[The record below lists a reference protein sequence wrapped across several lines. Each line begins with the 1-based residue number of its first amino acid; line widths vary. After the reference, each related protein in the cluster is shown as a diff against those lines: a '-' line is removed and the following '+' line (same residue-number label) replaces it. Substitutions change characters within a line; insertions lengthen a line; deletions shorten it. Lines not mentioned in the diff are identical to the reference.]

1 MRRIRICI
9 AAFRCRSAVVHPTGP
24 RASACPHTT
33 EFFPLSRL
41 VSALRTVP
49 LALLAGLLALPV
61 LALLGAWLP
70 WGQVES
76 STAGILG
83 EMATTVLPRYTLTTL
98 WLGLWVA
105 VGAAVVGS
113 TTAAAVTLFE
123 FPGRRL
129 LEWLLLLPLAMPA
142 YVIAYAYT
150 DFLQY
155 SGPLQVGLRETF
167 GLQGRLLPE
176 VRSLWGAIWV
186 FTFALYP
193 YVYLLARAALGE
205 RAAHLMEAARLLG
218 APLSRRITSVA
229 LPLARPAVAAGV
241 ALALMETLA
250 DFGVTSY
257 FGIQTFTTG
266 ILKAW
271 LSMDNRIAAA
281 QLATM
286 LLAMVLLLL
295 WLERRAERRLR
306 FSAKGTGHA
315 GATEAQPV
323 PLHGLA
329 RWVAWGVCTVPVVMG
344 FVAPVGFMLRP
355 LASDWSVLPWDR
367 FLGWAWNSVRL
378 GGITAG
384 LAVMVALALAFAV
397 RRRPD
402 MLTRSVVQVAS
413 VGYAVPGAV
422 IVVGLLLPVGWLQNA
437 APHWGVGALVTTT
450 AVGIV
455 WAYLVRFCAVAL
467 QSVQSGYAR
476 VPTSLDDSARM
487 LGAGSGRLMAQV
499 HWPLLK
505 RSTAAAALLVFVD
518 VMKELPATM
527 VLRPFNSDTLA
538 VVAYQ
543 LARDERLGE
552 AALPSLALVAVGLI
566 PVLLLSRTLRAAP
579 LPVRAANAVAAD
591 ESSAS
596 ELAVVEVVAET
607 RSLVA

>member
-1 MRRIRICI
+1 
-9 AAFRCRSAVVHPTGP
+9 
-24 RASACPHTT
+24 
-33 EFFPLSRL
+33 LSRFFA
-41 VSALRTVP
+41 ALRSFSLLS
-49 LALLAGLLALPV
+49 LAAVLSLPV
-61 LALLGAWLP
+61 LALLASWLP
-70 WGQVES
+70 WGPADIANLS
-76 STAGILG
+76 SGAILR
-83 EMATTVLPRYTLTTL
+83 EMAVTVLPGYLWTTL
-98 WLGLWVA
+98 WLGLSVA
-105 VGAAVVGS
+105 VGTTVVG
-113 TTAAAVTLFE
+113 TATAAAVTLFE
-123 FPGRRL
+123 FPGRRQ

-142 YVIAYAYT
+142 YVTAYAYT

-155 SGPLQVGLRETF
+155 SGPLQVALRDTF
-167 GLQGRLLPE
+167 GLEGRLLPE
-176 VRSLWGAIWV
+176 VRSLWGAMGV
-186 FTFALYP
+186 FTFSLYP

-218 APLSRRITSVA
+218 APLARRITTIA

-271 LSMDNRIAAA
+271 LSMDNRFAAA

-286 LLAMVLLLL
+286 LLALVLLLL
-295 WLERRAERRLR
+295 WLEHRAERRLR
-306 FSAKGTGHA
+306 FTAKGAGHA
-315 GATEAQPV
+315 GAAEAQPV
-323 PLHGLA
+323 ALRGGARLLA
-329 RWVAWGVCTVPVVMG
+329 WCVCTLPVLMG
-344 FVAPVGFMLRP
+344 FAAPVIFMLRP

-367 FLGWAWNSVRL
+367 FLEWGWNSVRL
-378 GGITAG
+378 GAITAA
-384 LAVMVALALAFAV
+384 LAVALALALAFAV
-397 RRRPD
+397 RRRPAL
-402 MLTRSVVQVAS
+402 LTRSVVQLAS

-422 IVVGLLLPVGWLQNA
+422 IVVGLLLPVGWLQSV
-437 APHWGVGALVTTT
+437 APQWSVGALVTTT
-450 AVGIV
+450 ALGIV

-476 VPTSLDDSARM
+476 IPTSLDDSARM
-487 LGAGSGRLMAQV
+487 LGAGSVRLMAQV

-552 AALPSLALVAVGLI
+552 AALPSLALVLVGLV
-566 PVLLLSRTLRAAP
+566 PVLLLSRTLRSAP
-579 LPVRAANAVAAD
+579 
-591 ESSAS
+591 
-596 ELAVVEVVAET
+596 
-607 RSLVA
+607 